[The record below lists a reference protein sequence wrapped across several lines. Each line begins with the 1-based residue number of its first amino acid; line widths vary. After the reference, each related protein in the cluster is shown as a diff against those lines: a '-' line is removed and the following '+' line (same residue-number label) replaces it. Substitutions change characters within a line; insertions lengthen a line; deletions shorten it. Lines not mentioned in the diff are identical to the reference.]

1 MDAGAA
7 HALTEHG
14 SSLLPAGIIAV
25 EGRFDRGDSVGVIG
39 PDGVQ
44 LARGIA
50 RYDSADL
57 ARILGCRSDQIEAK
71 LGYGYG
77 PVAVHRNDMILV

>member
-7 HALTEHG
+7 RALTENG
-14 SSLLPAGIIAV
+14 SSLLPAGIVAV
-25 EGRFDRGDSVGVIG
+25 EGRFERGDTVGIVG
-39 PDGVQ
+39 PDGAQ

-57 ARILGCRSDQIEAK
+57 TPHPRLPLRPDRGER
-71 LGYGYG
+71 LGYEYG
-77 PVAVHRNDMILV
+77 PVAVHGMI